1 MSTSEP
7 PMISRPV
14 VLVLALGLVSICACR
29 KAQQAPTPPSR
40 PNVVVITIDTLRA
53 DRLGCYGFEQA
64 RTPRIDALA
73 AEGVRADR
81 AMAAVPITL
90 PSHTTIFTG
99 LNPPAHGVR
108 DNGMYRVPDEAETLA
123 ERLKAEGYR
132 TQAFV
137 SAWVLHHR
145 FNLDQGFDG
154 YEDVLADEGS
164 PEMFRVP
171 ERSGKETMDGVLKW
185 LDATGAPPKESPFFL
200 WVHLFD
206 PHQPYAPPAE
216 DAQASP
222 TLYDGE
228 IASVDRQIGRF
239 IDKLRDKN
247 LLDDTI
253 LVLTSD
259 HGESLDEH
267 GEATHALFI
276 YESTIR
282 VPLIV
287 RYPHRIPAGTVYDG
301 AVGGVDLMPTILGLA
316 GLKPNQT
323 QGADLSTAMAGAAE
337 PPKRSPYSESIH
349 PELEFGMA
357 PLHGL
362 RSEQWTYIRAPR
374 AELYDRSTDPGEMR
388 NLLEDDATASQGA
401 RAQALALDKALVAV
415 FEDSKRFGM
424 TSNVR
429 PIDDETAQM
438 LQALGYMDTSDAP
451 KGVEGM
457 DPKDGVKLFNAMDE
471 ARQLALQS
479 QYQAAKEILIGL
491 LKDAPSNASARNL
504 LALCELHL
512 GNMNALEK
520 LYLESLAHEPRQP
533 EVLAQLG
540 RLRMAE
546 GNLTAARAR
555 LEEALAVDPVFI
567 QAMIFIAHIDL
578 KEGKLDAAT
587 AWYDKA
593 IAAEPNNPEPYQQ
606 YGDFYFR
613 QNDFENA
620 KRWYEK
626 ALNARPESY
635 LAPQQAGLCAMRLGD
650 MPTAESYFQR
660 AIRNDPTRWQPIY
673 NLACVQVRKADPNA
687 AFSYLQSAVAAGF
700 TDQKLLRADPCFQPL
715 RADPRFVA
723 IAGQ

>member
-1 MSTSEP
+1 
-7 PMISRPV
+7 MISRPV
-14 VLVLALGLVSICACR
+14 VLLVALVLVSICACK
-29 KAQQAPTPPSR
+29 KAQQTPAPPSR

-64 RTPRIDALA
+64 RTPHIDTLA
-73 AEGVRADR
+73 AEGVRAER

-108 DNGMYRVPDEAETLA
+108 DNGMYKVPDEAETLA

-145 FNLDQGFDG
+145 FNLDQGFDD
-154 YEDVLADEGS
+154 YDDVLADEGS
-164 PEMFRVP
+164 PEMFQVP

-185 LDATGAPPKESPFFL
+185 LDTTAAPPNESPFFL

-216 DAQASP
+216 DVRASP

-228 IASVDRQIGRF
+228 VASVDRQIGRL
-239 IDKLRDKN
+239 IDRLRNEK

-259 HGESLDEH
+259 HGESLGEH

-276 YESTIR
+276 YESTIH

-287 RYPHRIPAGTVYDG
+287 RYPHRLRAGTVYGG

-316 GLKPNQT
+316 GLTPNDT
-323 QGADLSTAMAGAAE
+323 QGVDLSTAMAGGAE
-337 PPKRSPYSESIH
+337 PPARSPYSESVH

-374 AELYDRSTDPGEMR
+374 AELYDRAADPGELR
-388 NLLEDDATASQGA
+388 NLLEDSAAVSQGA
-401 RAQALALDKALVAV
+401 RAQALALDTALVAV

-424 TSNVR
+424 TSDVQ
-429 PIDDETAQM
+429 PIDDETAEM
-438 LQALGYMDTSDAP
+438 LQALGYMDTSGAP

-457 DPKDGVKLFNAMDE
+457 DPKDGVRLFNAMDE
-471 ARQLALQS
+471 ARQFALQGD
-479 QYQAAKEILIGL
+479 YQAAKGILVRL
-491 LKDAPSNASARNL
+491 LEDAPSNASARNL

-512 GNMNALEK
+512 GNMDALEK

-546 GNLTAARAR
+546 GNLAAARKR
-555 LEEALAVDPVFI
+555 LEEALKVDPDFI

-578 KEGKLDAAT
+578 KEGKTEAAT

-593 IAAEPNNPEPYQQ
+593 IEADPNDPEPYQQ

-613 QNDFENA
+613 QNDFEKA
-620 KRWYEK
+620 KSSYEK
-626 ALNARPESY
+626 ALHARPASY
-635 LAPQQAGLCAMRLGD
+635 LAAQQAGLSAMRLGD
-650 MPTAESYFQR
+650 LTTAERYFKR
-660 AIRNDPTRWQPIY
+660 AIRNDPTRWRPLY
-673 NLACVQVRKADPNA
+673 NLACVQVGRGDPNA
-687 AFSYLQSAVAAGF
+687 AFSYLQDAVGKGF
-700 TDQKLLRADPCFQPL
+700 TDQKLLRADPCFQAL
-715 RADPRFVA
+715 HADPRFVA
-723 IAGQ
+723 IAAQ